1 MTTLLETREV
11 SKFYRMGETKV
22 AALSGAS
29 VSISEHEFVAIRGT
43 SGSGKSTLLN
53 IIGGLDRPSKGEV
66 IFEGRTLPLS
76 DKKAMARYR
85 LHSVGMIFQ
94 NFNLIP
100 AMTAAENVALAL
112 AFAGVRGVARQRRA
126 HELLSRVGLESRV
139 SHRPAQLSGGE
150 QQRVAIA
157 RALANRPRLLLADE
171 PTGNLDST
179 RAEDILQLLREMV
192 DQDGLT
198 IMMVTHDHELTA
210 RFAHRSLSMKDG
222 AVVDAQLSNNGHE
235 QLSHEILRHF
245 STSPA

>member
-1 MTTLLETREV
+1 MSTLLETREV

-29 VSISEHEFVAIRGT
+29 VSINEHEFVAIRGT

-139 SHRPAQLSGGE
+139 NHRPAQLSGGE

-198 IMMVTHDHELTA
+198 IMMVTHDNELAA
-210 RFAHRSLSMKDG
+210 RFAHRSLAMKDG
-222 AVVDAQLSNNGHE
+222 AVVDAQIFSNGHE
-235 QLSHEILRHF
+235 QLNHEILRHF
-245 STSPA
+245 ATSSA